1 MIAYEKKSNINCITD
16 LSILI
21 EETPEDFV
29 ITSSCTIESYQYGKT
44 VHASTT
50 HCKTREEVDKRIEK
64 YLAAGYVYVGGVL

>member
-29 ITSSCTIESYQYGKT
+29 ITSSCTIESYQYGQT
-44 VHASTT
+44 VHSSTI

-64 YLAAGYVYVGGVL
+64 YLAAGYIFVGGVL